1 MLDGVQLLGIINK
14 RYPDVKKVVLT
25 GSATESHRAACLA
38 NGAELFLEKPI
49 TPDGI
54 KFVFNVLNDLLSWT
68 QREGFSGT
76 LKQVGLP
83 DVIQIQ
89 CLGRNSCI
97 LEVRNQQTR
106 GEIYIENGMVV
117 HATAGGLAGEKAFH
131 LLLTLNNGEFHLQ
144 PFKQPA
150 ERTVHGPWELLLMES
165 ARRHDEQKNLT
176 VADDTILISKPPPA
190 VPKPAPAAE
199 NPPEPKPAP
208 PAQTPPTPPPAAAS
222 PDTEFIALGDD
233 IIVVST
239 YDSDG
244 KWHPQ
249 DDPKK

>member
-1 MLDGVQLLGIINK
+1 MLGIINK
-14 RYPDVKKVVLT
+14 RYPNVGKVVLT

-38 NGAELFLEKPI
+38 DGAELFLEKPI

-131 LLLTLNNGEFHLQ
+131 LLLTLNNGEFRSLQ
-144 PFKQPA
+144 PLRAGQT
-150 ERTVHGPWELLLMES
+150 TVMARGKCYLMES
-165 ARRHDEQKNLT
+165 ARRHDEQKGPP
-176 VADDTILISKPPPA
+176 ADDDTIILIPKPA
-190 VPKPAPAAE
+190 SATPKPAPVDE
-199 NPPEPKPAP
+199 NPPVPKPVP
-208 PAQTPPTPPPAAAS
+208 PAQTPLPPPPAAAS

-239 YDSDG
+239 YNTDG

-249 DDPKK
+249 DDPEIDPHSH